1 MIAKT
6 GALILGIIVLSFV
19 MALLLLDLASEG
31 GFTSGS
37 SLASFFNFLS
47 GKEKRECDCEYSTQ
61 LGEYICNPS
70 CGELA
75 GKSCKE
81 KADCLG
87 Y

>member
-6 GALILGIIVLSFV
+6 GAIIVGIIILSFV
-19 MALLLLDLASEG
+19 AALLLIDLTSKE

-47 GKEKRECDCEYSTQ
+47 GKEEKKDCDCEYSSQ
-61 LGEYICNPS
+61 LGEYICNPF

-81 KADCLG
+81 KVDCLG
-87 Y
+87 